1 MAHHYDDTNK
11 EAENRSSDEF
21 CILLILHDI
30 KKIKTVSMQ
39 KERKKLRKYLFMSTG
54 HGKQL
59 ATTSHNERVVP

>member
-39 KERKKLRKYLFMSTG
+39 KERKKIAKIFIHVDG
-54 HGKQL
+54 AWQ
-59 ATTSHNERVVP
+59 ATRDHFA